1 MIESKKDYLHYL
13 EEDRIALRRRKHNLY
28 GRIKDFIL
36 PNCAWR
42 FQKILRA
49 TEYHLN
55 CKHKLRYLFYY
66 YRLLS
71 LGDKIGVYIPPN
83 CFGPGLNI
91 IHLHGI
97 FVWDRAKIGKNC
109 RICHEVTIGST
120 PSTHLAPKLGDN
132 ILIGAGAKIL
142 GDIEIA
148 DNIAIGA
155 NSVVVDSFIEPGITI
170 AGIPAKK
177 VSAKGS
183 EDYIRE
189 LASWRKIN
197 S

>member
-1 MIESKKDYLHYL
+1 MIKNKQDYLNYL
-13 EEDRIALRRRKHNLY
+13 EEDRIALRRKKQNLH
-28 GRIKDFIL
+28 GKLKDFIL
-36 PNCAWR
+36 PDCAWR
-42 FQKILRA
+42 FEKILRT

-55 CKHKLRYLFYY
+55 CNHKLRYLLYY
-66 YRLLS
+66 YRLLR
-71 LGDKIGVYIPPN
+71 LCDKMAIYILPN

-91 IHLHGI
+91 IHLNGI
-97 FVWDRAKIGKNC
+97 FVWGKARIGKNC
-109 RICHEVTIGST
+109 RIYHEVTIGST
-120 PSTHLAPKLGDN
+120 PSTQLGPRLGDN

-155 NSVVVDSFIEPGITI
+155 NSVVIDSFTEKGITI

-177 VSAKGS
+177 VSNNGS
-183 EDYIRE
+183 ADYINE
-189 LASWRKIN
+189 MSSWLKRN